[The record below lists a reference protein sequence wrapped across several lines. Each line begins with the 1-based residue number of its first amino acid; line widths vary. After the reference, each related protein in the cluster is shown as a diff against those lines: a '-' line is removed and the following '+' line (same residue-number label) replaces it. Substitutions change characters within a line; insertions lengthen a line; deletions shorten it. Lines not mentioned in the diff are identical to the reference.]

1 MVTGLLLNF
10 NTTLSSSLPS
20 GAIDSLNKAFDV
32 SSHEQVSL
40 PVAIFLVGY
49 IFGPIVFSPLS
60 ESFGRRMCFISSFTL
75 YTLFTL
81 ACAFAPNWP
90 ALLVFR
96 FLVGAGASA
105 PQAVLGG
112 MYADLYPNLLHRGR
126 AVMILGLMSN
136 LGPLIGPIIAGY
148 TSATNWRWMFWVAL
162 IMAGATW
169 PALLLLPGNL
179 KRRSPVVLW
188 LIFLRI
194 ETFGPTILRHRHAAE
209 ESSLEKARLRKIH
222 LKITGLFTKE
232 LVTVVFLR
240 PILMFTEPLVLFTDL
255 FLLYEYVIFFLYF
268 ESYPVIFKGMSSLC
282 ILLWEEPQAD
292 S

>member
-32 SSHEQVSL
+32 NGQEQVSL

-49 IFGPIVFSPLS
+49 IFGPMVFSPLS

-136 LGPLIGPIIAGY
+136 IGPLIGPIIAGY
-148 TSATNWRWMFWVAL
+148 TSMTNWRWMFWVAL

-179 KRRSPVVLW
+179 DRRSPVVPW

-194 ETFGPTILRHRHAAE
+194 ETFAPVILRHRHAAE
-209 ESSLEKARLRKIH
+209 ESSLEKA
-222 LKITGLFTKE
+222 
-232 LVTVVFLR
+232 
-240 PILMFTEPLVLFTDL
+240 
-255 FLLYEYVIFFLYF
+255 
-268 ESYPVIFKGMSSLC
+268 
-282 ILLWEEPQAD
+282 
-292 S
+292 